1 MAGPERIELP
11 PLVSKTSMISISLKT
26 DKLVEDGRIELPLHA
41 CKAHV
46 LPLSLI
52 PQKLVSVAGIEPTL
66 YRPKRQVIPFH
77 HTEIFILV
85 PHDRIELP

>member
-1 MAGPERIELP
+1 MVEDKRIEL
-11 PLVSKTSMISISLKT
+11 L
-26 DKLVEDGRIELPLHA
+26 LHA

-77 HTEIFILV
+77 HTELFILV